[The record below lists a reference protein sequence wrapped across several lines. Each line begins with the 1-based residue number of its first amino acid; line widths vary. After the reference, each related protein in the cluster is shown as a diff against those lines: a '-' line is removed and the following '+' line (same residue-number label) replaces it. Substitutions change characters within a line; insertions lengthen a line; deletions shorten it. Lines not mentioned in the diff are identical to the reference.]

1 MSDNKIWDEH
11 FEDIVRTM
19 VPFFQP
25 EDELTPDTDLQN
37 YGLDSFGV
45 IELLVALEGGYGIHF
60 CDEVMTRAT
69 FATPATLWDAVTSLR
84 EPAA

>member
-1 MSDNKIWDEH
+1 MSDNKIWDEK

-25 EDELTPDTDLQN
+25 GDELTPDTDLQD

-45 IELLVALEGGYGIHF
+45 IELLVALEGGYGIRF
-60 CDEVMTRAT
+60 RDEVMNRAT
-69 FATPATLWDAVTSLR
+69 FATPATLWSAVTSLQ
-84 EPAA
+84 EPAV

>member
-1 MSDNKIWDEH
+1 MSDTKMWDEK

-25 EDELTPDTDLQN
+25 DDELAPDTDLQD

-60 CDEVMTRAT
+60 RDEVMNRST
-69 FATPATLWDAVTSLR
+69 FATPATLWSAVTALQQ
-84 EPAA
+84 PAS